1 MKQLQQ
7 NNIISVIKHF
17 PGHRYNK
24 VIVTDDL
31 KMRAIRL
38 IYGPRFAFKKA
49 FEAGNDIIVFRY
61 NQKEEE
67 KCYLQI
73 VNMVKENKINIG
85 RINRSVKRILKLK
98 QKYKLNNSTINGIR
112 KY

>member
-1 MKQLQQ
+1 MKRKYE
-7 NNIISVIKHF
+7 VI
-17 PGHRYNK
+17 GI
-24 VIVTDDL
+24 VIDT
-31 KMRAIRL
+31 
-38 IYGPRFAFKKA
+38 
-49 FEAGNDIIVFRY
+49 E
-61 NQKEEE
+61 KEEE

-98 QKYKLNNSTINGIR
+98 QKYKLNNNTINGIR

>member
-1 MKQLQQ
+1 MDQGLLLKKHLKQE
-7 NNIISVIKHF
+7 S
-17 PGHRYNK
+17 
-24 VIVTDDL
+24 
-31 KMRAIRL
+31 
-38 IYGPRFAFKKA
+38 
-49 FEAGNDIIVFRY
+49 DIIVFRY

-98 QKYKLNNSTINGIR
+98 QKYKLNNNTINGIR